1 MCVGERQVGKTYCSN
16 GVGPACRRR
25 RRATAESHTQWPCN
39 TRHLHPATQQQQQQ
53 LRQLV
58 PLLSWCLLTP
68 AVPPS
73 TPLSS
78 FQTVTLERHLP
89 YAIVQGVN
97 KVTLVPRD
105 PSMTHD
111 TGVEGLTF
119 EFKWEW

>member
-1 MCVGERQVGKTYCSN
+1 M
-16 GVGPACRRR
+16 
-25 RRATAESHTQWPCN
+25 
-39 TRHLHPATQQQQQQ
+39 
-53 LRQLV
+53 
-58 PLLSWCLLTP
+58 
-68 AVPPS
+68 PPS